1 MELAPG
7 IAGQIC
13 ALLAVASAA
22 PAPYQMGLAELVTV
36 LGPLNL
42 SRTGD
47 SGRRLGAAC
56 AGRACQPFLGLDRMG
71 FLRNWLLLLIAAG
84 GLHHWF
90 YGIEGQGKLLKYDP
104 RPYF

>member
-1 MELAPG
+1 VQPVRAEY
-7 IAGQIC
+7 
-13 ALLAVASAA
+13 AS
-22 PAPYQMGLAELVTV
+22 LS
-36 LGPLNL
+36 LGWIEWV
-42 SRTGD
+42 
-47 SGRRLGAAC
+47 
-56 AGRACQPFLGLDRMG
+56 